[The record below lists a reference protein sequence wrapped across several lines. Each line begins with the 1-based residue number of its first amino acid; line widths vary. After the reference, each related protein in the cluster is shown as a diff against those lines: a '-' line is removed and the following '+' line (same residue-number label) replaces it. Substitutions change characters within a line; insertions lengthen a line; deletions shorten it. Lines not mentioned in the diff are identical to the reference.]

1 MALPAPGFRMI
12 HARSGD
18 RRCHSSSGRPPVALR
33 SHSSPRASRHQG
45 GAGVLRNRHHGAR
58 ARAPGHQRRADRG
71 RGGAD
76 HRRHAEARD
85 VNRCAPMVAG
95 LAVAW
100 GGPALLLTPAVR
112 RLGGVTGLVAMWAFL
127 ATVAAIVIVWEK
139 KPLASIGLRRLSWRS
154 IAWGLLLAIVTRY
167 VTIPILTALLRWMGV
182 AAFEEGM
189 AKILFEPFWI
199 RALGALTAGIVED
212 ALFIG
217 YAFTRLELLTRSR

>member
-1 MALPAPGFRMI
+1 
-12 HARSGD
+12 
-18 RRCHSSSGRPPVALR
+18 
-33 SHSSPRASRHQG
+33 
-45 GAGVLRNRHHGAR
+45 
-58 ARAPGHQRRADRG
+58 
-71 RGGAD
+71 
-76 HRRHAEARD
+76 
-85 VNRCAPMVAG
+85 MVAG

-100 GGPALLLTPAVR
+100 GGPALLLTPSAR
-112 RLGGVTGLVAMWAFL
+112 RLGGVAGLVAMWAFL

-189 AKILFEPFWI
+189 AKILVEPFWI

-217 YAFTRLELLTRSR
+217 YAFTRLELLTRSRWVAGLIAVAVFAFLHYPHWGIGPVLAFIVEIAFAVAFFAWRRDLLANITAHVIVDSMGLLVP